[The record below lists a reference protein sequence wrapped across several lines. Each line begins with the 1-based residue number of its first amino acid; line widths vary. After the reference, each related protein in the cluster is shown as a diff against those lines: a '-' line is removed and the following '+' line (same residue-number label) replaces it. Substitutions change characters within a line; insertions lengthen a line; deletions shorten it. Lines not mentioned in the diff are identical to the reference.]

1 MADNDDEFLKESRA
15 PMHAT
20 LPVSICEVQTPN
32 GLVAYVTL
40 APAGEAVKRGL
51 ITQEIIGQL
60 LDATRTDKQIDPAN
74 FACNQAFVDFLHEAI
89 QKHAPA
95 LPNLINA
102 AKAQG
107 AGWVYIIDGRTP
119 TPQGAVPPEDVV
131 GGFQVK
137 AGEIVGGSYRANP
150 NHRILSQ
157 RGFFQ
162 LEPDLE
168 KQILADL
175 AVHVERS
182 LKS

>member
-1 MADNDDEFLKESRA
+1 MQ
-15 PMHAT
+15 AT
-20 LPVSICEVQTPN
+20 LPVSICKVQTAN

-40 APAGEAVKRGL
+40 APSGEAMKRGL
-51 ITQEIIGQL
+51 IAREIIGQL
-60 LDATRTDKQIDPAN
+60 LDATRADKQIDPAN
-74 FACNQAFVDFLHEAI
+74 FARNRAFVDFLHEAI

-107 AGWVYIIDGRTP
+107 TGWVYIIDGRTP

-131 GGFQVK
+131 GGFQVDGGK
-137 AGEIVGGSYRANP
+137 IMDGSYRANP

-168 KQILADL
+168 TRGLADL
-175 AVHVERS
+175 AAHVERN